1 MIPPKLF
8 QMAES
13 VLFQRFSTAI
23 NNSSSKELF
32 LDDAKIALVLP
43 LDKRTFKKNDISN
56 FRQASILTTF
66 SKIHEKI
73 TNFFDTKF

>member
-8 QMAES
+8 QMVES

-23 NNSSSKELF
+23 NNSSSKDLF
-32 LDDAKIALVLP
+32 PDDAKIALVLP
-43 LDKRTFKKNDISN
+43 LDKRTFKKNDVSI

-66 SKIHEKI
+66 SKI
-73 TNFFDTKF
+73 